1 MRRCFRE
8 LQTPITSFAADQEIA
23 NAEIKLINP
32 AISGAVASMR
42 TYIGELE
49 DVEGGLEDV
58 ETISEN
64 VRASLVRQGSAFD
77 DLRRNVDTAT
87 SFLSDNA
94 ERLEDVDEALKDTAD
109 TARREFS
116 TDLENAGRVT
126 QALGQN
132 FADLANN
139 SDVAVGEI
147 VRNLSGLP
155 GAIEGIGLTDV
166 FTSLGT
172 DLGISFAVNLLSTI
186 LSELTSGFEDSEFK
200 EQIRNVLQ
208 IEAELQIE
216 IADQEAVAES
226 VRNFISGLTGSDLG
240 TDALTSLLGGARA
253 VDPFGLGGAT
263 EPLGQ
268 AENVI
273 DTFFG
278 TDVDIFGGLRE
289 TLETARESLDTEGTD
304 AAFQDFITANN
315 NFYEAVIEALRV
327 IGRDTGQDLQPLI
340 GLISGEQQDTGNQA
354 RSGTAEPALG
364 GTSSLSAAYAAAVEA
379 AVSEQEAV
387 EELADFFSFG
397 RDQRDGTCT
406 FRGSGKHSTRCA

>member
-1 MRRCFRE
+1 M
-8 LQTPITSFAADQEIA
+8 
-23 NAEIKLINP
+23 
-32 AISGAVASMR
+32 
-42 TYIGELE
+42 
-49 DVEGGLEDV
+49 
-58 ETISEN
+58 
-64 VRASLVRQGSAFD
+64 SL
-77 DLRRNVDTAT
+77 
-87 SFLSDNA
+87 
-94 ERLEDVDEALKDTAD
+94 
-109 TARREFS
+109 
-116 TDLENAGRVT
+116 
-126 QALGQN
+126 
-132 FADLANN
+132 
-139 SDVAVGEI
+139 
-147 VRNLSGLP
+147 
-155 GAIEGIGLTDV
+155 
-166 FTSLGT
+166 
-172 DLGISFAVNLLSTI
+172 
-186 LSELTSGFEDSEFK
+186 K
-200 EQIRNVLQ
+200 EQIREVLQ

-397 RDQRDGTCT
+397 RDQRDVLAPLEAAVV
-406 FRGSGKHSTRCA
+406 TRHKMRLILLRKI

>member
-1 MRRCFRE
+1 M
-8 LQTPITSFAADQEIA
+8 
-23 NAEIKLINP
+23 
-32 AISGAVASMR
+32 
-42 TYIGELE
+42 
-49 DVEGGLEDV
+49 
-58 ETISEN
+58 
-64 VRASLVRQGSAFD
+64 
-77 DLRRNVDTAT
+77 
-87 SFLSDNA
+87 
-94 ERLEDVDEALKDTAD
+94 
-109 TARREFS
+109 
-116 TDLENAGRVT
+116 
-126 QALGQN
+126 
-132 FADLANN
+132 
-139 SDVAVGEI
+139 
-147 VRNLSGLP
+147 
-155 GAIEGIGLTDV
+155 
-166 FTSLGT
+166 
-172 DLGISFAVNLLSTI
+172 
-186 LSELTSGFEDSEFK
+186 EFK
-200 EQIRNVLQ
+200 EQIREVLQ

-354 RSGTAEPALG
+354 RSGAASSEPVFG
-364 GTSSLSAAYAAAVEA
+364 GTSALSAAYAAAVAEA
-379 AVSEQEAV
+379 EAV
-387 EELADFFSFG
+387 AEPLAEAIAE
-397 RDQRDGTCT
+397 THI
-406 FRGSGKHSTRCA
+406 RGS